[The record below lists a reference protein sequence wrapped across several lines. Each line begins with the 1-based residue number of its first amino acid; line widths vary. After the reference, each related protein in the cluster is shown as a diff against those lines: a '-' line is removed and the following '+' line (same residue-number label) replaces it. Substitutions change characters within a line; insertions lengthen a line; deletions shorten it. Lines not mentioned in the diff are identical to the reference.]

1 MKHYFVLVESAI
13 DGWTG
18 VEKVSAPT
26 FQKAREE
33 MEIRNDNEY
42 NVINIIEG
50 GKLVW

>member
-1 MKHYFVLVESAI
+1 MKKKYWIILESTT

-18 VEKVSAPT
+18 LREINAT
-26 FQKAREE
+26 TWREAREIVE
-33 MEIRNDNEY
+33 VDALY